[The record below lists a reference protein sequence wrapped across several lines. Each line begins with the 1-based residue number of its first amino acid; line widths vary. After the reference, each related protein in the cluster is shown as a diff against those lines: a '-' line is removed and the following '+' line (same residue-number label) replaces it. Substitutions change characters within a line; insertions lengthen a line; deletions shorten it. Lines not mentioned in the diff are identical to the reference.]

1 MVQAHSPEAFF
12 PLSNQRVTLRSQI
25 QLQVYFYGQCGQH
38 LWFCLGVRV
47 QPNVFRSSPTNLA
60 HTSKGHLL
68 TQSGQSDILIIR
80 FMKKTSITVTE
91 ASRNF
96 ADCVNRAHYQN
107 VTFVLLKN
115 GEPVARLVPDNER
128 VCVGRDLA
136 EALAKND
143 LPENEARAWHR
154 DLEAARKSLKAPVDK
169 WR

>member
-1 MVQAHSPEAFF
+1 MLESSKCQ
-12 PLSNQRVTLRSQI
+12 PLPATSN
-25 QLQVYFYGQCGQH
+25 
-38 LWFCLGVRV
+38 
-47 QPNVFRSSPTNLA
+47 
-60 HTSKGHLL
+60 GHLL
-68 TQSGQSDILIIR
+68 TQSGKSDILIIG

-154 DLEAARKSLKAPVDK
+154 DLEAARKNLKAPADK